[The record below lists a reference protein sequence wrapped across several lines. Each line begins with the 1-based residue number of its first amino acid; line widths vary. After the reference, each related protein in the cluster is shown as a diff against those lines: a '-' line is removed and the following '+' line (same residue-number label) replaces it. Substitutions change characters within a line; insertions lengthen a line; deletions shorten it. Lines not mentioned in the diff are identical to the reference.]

1 MAEITTDIGGTICLV
16 LAGLVHQCRTG
27 ESVATVGYCAV
38 ALILLVGVVSAF
50 VKRIA

>member
-1 MAEITTDIGGTICLV
+1 MAEIATDFGGTIYLV

-38 ALILLVGVVSAF
+38 ALILLVCGVSAF
-50 VKRIA
+50 LHRIA